1 MGSLGSTTSV
11 RARQMRRV
19 LAGWQRSGL
28 TLREFGEKRG
38 IPLSTLS
45 WWRRVFRYAGD
56 EDGNGAAVENAV
68 VFTEVP
74 PPASVPKDTSGF
86 GDRPAQRACCAGAGG
101 SRYRHAAAGAPGPAD
116 GMLTLPASVRVFVAR
131 GATDLRRSFDRLS
144 AQVQEVLRQD
154 PLSGHVFVFFNRQ
167 RNRVKML
174 VWERDGFWLLY
185 KRLEAG
191 TFAALERDEIN
202 ARELYLL
209 LEGIEVVRERRRYT
223 RLAIGG

>member
-1 MGSLGSTTSV
+1 
-11 RARQMRRV
+11 
-19 LAGWQRSGL
+19 
-28 TLREFGEKRG
+28 
-38 IPLSTLS
+38 
-45 WWRRVFRYAGD
+45 
-56 EDGNGAAVENAV
+56 
-68 VFTEVP
+68 
-74 PPASVPKDTSGF
+74 
-86 GDRPAQRACCAGAGG
+86 
-101 SRYRHAAAGAPGPAD
+101 
-116 GMLTLPASVRVFVAR
+116 MLTLPASVRVFVAR

-167 RNRVKML
+167 RNRVKLL

-223 RLAIGG
+223 HLPINV